1 MSYTNPLGHPQGVP
15 HKVTNLLRQV
25 MIAELVA
32 INGYQNHI
40 LTSNITVINEAWY
53 HIMLDEKSHYI
64 IALDL
69 LRKYDSVEYKYFMTP
84 HELNVGTDSMQ
95 NVLNLHNTSNT
106 KSGSNTQGV
115 SNIQN
120 ISNTKSG
127 TNAQNAS
134 NIQNISNTKGVPNTP
149 NASNVQNAPNVHS
162 GQGKHSSGKKSLA
175 LSSQAERIAIYD
187 KPLILN
193 NVREDIKGEL
203 EAIILYEDEIAE
215 IQQKDIRIALQKIID
230 DEKEHTEHLTQVLL
244 HFDPDP
250 YKS

>member
-40 LTSNITVINEAWY
+40 LNSNITVINEAWY
-53 HIMLDEKSHYI
+53 HIMLDEKSHYM

-69 LRKYDSVEYKYFMTP
+69 LRKYDPVEYKYFMTP

-95 NVLNLHNTSNT
+95 NVLNLHNTSD
-106 KSGSNTQGV
+106 
-115 SNIQN
+115 
-120 ISNTKSG
+120 TKSG
-127 TNAQNAS
+127 TNVQSSS

-149 NASNVQNAPNVHS
+149 NASSVQNAPNVHS

-175 LSSQAERIAIYD
+175 LSSQAERITIYD

>member
-1 MSYTNPLGHPQGVP
+1 MSYTNPLGHPQGVS

-69 LRKYDSVEYKYFMTP
+69 LRKYDPVEYKYFMTP
-84 HELNVGTDSMQ
+84 HELNVGTDSIQ
-95 NVLNLHNTSNT
+95 NVSNLQNTSNT
-106 KSGSNTQGV
+106 KNIPNTQNV

-120 ISNTKSG
+120 T
-127 TNAQNAS
+127 Q
-134 NIQNISNTKGVPNTP
+134 
-149 NASNVQNAPNVHS
+149 NVHS

-175 LSSQAERIAIYD
+175 LSSQADRITIYD

-244 HFDPDP
+244 QFDPDP
-250 YKS
+250 YKI

>member
-1 MSYTNPLGHPQGVP
+1 MSYTNPLGHPQGIS

-53 HIMLDEKSHYI
+53 HIMLDEKSHYM
-64 IALDL
+64 IALNL
-69 LRKYDSVEYKYFMTP
+69 LRKYDPVEYKYFMTP
-84 HELNVGTDSMQ
+84 HELNLGTDSMQ
-95 NVLNLHNTSNT
+95 NVPYVQNTPSS
-106 KSGSNTQGV
+106 KSV
-115 SNIQN
+115 
-120 ISNTKSG
+120 

-134 NIQNISNTKGVPNTP
+134 NIQNISTTKNVSNTS
-149 NASNVQNAPNVHS
+149 NASNILNSPNVHS

-175 LSSQAERIAIYD
+175 LSSQAERTTIYD

-244 HFDPDP
+244 QFDPDP
-250 YKS
+250 YKI